1 MMVGSLQAGKW
12 ALVTG
17 ASSGLGADFAR
28 NLAGRGMNVVLVARR
43 MERLEALAQEL
54 RTKHNVETRV
64 IALDLAEPEA
74 PERLYQQAKDLGLEI
89 EALINNAGFGI
100 YGRYIETPWQR
111 LNEMLQ
117 VNITA
122 VCHLTRLFAADM
134 VARKSGY
141 ILFVASIGAYQ
152 PSPAYA
158 AYSAA
163 KSFILFWG
171 EALNYE
177 LRPYGVKVTVLS
189 PGVTRTD
196 FLKVSGQQPSPYQRL
211 LMMRSPDVV
220 RIGVDALLRGKTSI
234 VPGALNRFLA
244 WANRFMPRRM
254 AATLSARAMEMD

>member
-1 MMVGSLQAGKW
+1 MANSLLAGKW

-28 NLAGRGMNVVLVARR
+28 NLAGRGMHIVLVARR
-43 MERLEALAQEL
+43 IERLETLAQEL
-54 RTKHNVETRV
+54 RTQRNVETHV
-64 IALDLAEPEA
+64 VALDLAEPEA
-74 PERLYQQAKDLGLEI
+74 PARLYQQVKDLGVHI
-89 EALINNAGFGI
+89 EVLINNAGFGI
-100 YGRYIETPWQR
+100 YGQFIETPWQR

-117 VNITA
+117 VNIMA
-122 VCHLTRLFAADM
+122 VCHLTRLFAPDM

-141 ILFVASIGAYQ
+141 ILQIASIGAYQ
-152 PSPAYA
+152 PSPSYA

-177 LRPYGVKVTVLS
+177 LRPHGVKVTVLS

-196 FLKVSGQQPSPYQRL
+196 FLKVSGQQATPYQRL

-220 RIGVDALLRGKTSI
+220 RIGLDALLKGKTSI
-234 VPGALNRFLA
+234 VPGALNRFFA
-244 WANRFMPRRM
+244 WLNRLMPRRL
-254 AATLSARAMEMD
+254 AAALSARAMDMD